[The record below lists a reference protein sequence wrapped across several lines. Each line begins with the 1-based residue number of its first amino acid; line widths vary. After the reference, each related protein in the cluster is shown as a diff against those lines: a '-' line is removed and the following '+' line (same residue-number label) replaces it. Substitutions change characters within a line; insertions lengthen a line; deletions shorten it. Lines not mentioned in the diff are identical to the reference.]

1 MEIIGVLLI
10 IAILLYL
17 AFWLLVII
25 LSCVAIGLIIGVFIA
40 IFTSVKSYFI
50 SINKEVSN
58 PIIKWTLNVCMG
70 IGALLIAGTAVT
82 AVVGIITSIV

>member
-25 LSCVAIGLIIGVFIA
+25 LSCIAIGLIIGVFIA